1 MIFLP
6 CDIRN
11 TIQRMDYQ
19 NRHEHTE
26 QSNILTTVFKP
37 FKEHVAF
44 LSFQLFPDAK
54 VATMEFHLAVPGT
67 AA

>member
-1 MIFLP
+1 M
-6 CDIRN
+6 N
-11 TIQRMDYQ
+11 YQ

-44 LSFQLFPDAK
+44 LSFQLFSDAK